1 MIQVIIMAKKTST
14 KTKARARPTKPRTI
28 KPAAISATEKD
39 NAPVIRREIFN
50 METLNILL
58 SSIILVVLLYSLSLG
73 GTTTAQ
79 PSASAPQFISDEA
92 SCKTFC
98 EYNPQ
103 YGEGE
108 FGGISENGHC
118 LCKIALDEMPNYAK
132 NKTMSATLL
141 IDQGIIIESATITD
155 GVEQQQQPFQM
166 MQ

>member
-1 MIQVIIMAKKTST
+1 MAKKTST
-14 KTKARARPTKPRTI
+14 KTKARAKTTRPRTA
-28 KPAAISATEKD
+28 KPAAITEND

-73 GTTTAQ
+73 GTATTQ
-79 PSASAPQFISDEA
+79 PATTAPQFASDET
-92 SCKTFC
+92 SCKIFC

-108 FGGISENGHC
+108 YGGISENGHC
-118 LCKIALDEMPNYAK
+118 LCKITLDAMPNYVQ

-155 GVEQQQQPFQM
+155 GAEQQQQFQM

>member
-1 MIQVIIMAKKTST
+1 MAKKTST
-14 KTKARARPTKPRTI
+14 KTKAHAKTTRPRTA
-28 KPAAISATEKD
+28 KPAAIPEND

-58 SSIILVVLLYSLSLG
+58 SSIILVVLLYSLTLG
-73 GTTTAQ
+73 GIAAVAPAATTA
-79 PSASAPQFISDEA
+79 PQYTSDEA
-92 SCKTFC
+92 SCKIFC

-103 YGEGE
+103 YGDGE

-118 LCKIALDEMPNYAK
+118 LCKITLDEMPNYLQ

-155 GVEQQQQPFQM
+155 GAEQQQQQFPM

>member
-1 MIQVIIMAKKTST
+1 MAKKTTT
-14 KTKARARPTKPRTI
+14 KRRAGAKTAKPRTT
-28 KPAAISATEKD
+28 KTDNMAAAKND
-39 NAPVIRREIFN
+39 DAPVIRREIFN

-58 SSIILVVLLYSLSLG
+58 SSIILVVLLYSFSLG
-73 GTTTAQ
+73 GTNPA
-79 PSASAPQFISDEA
+79 ASAPQYTSDEA

-108 FGGISENGHC
+108 FGGIGENGHC
-118 LCKIALDEMPNYAK
+118 LCKITLDSMPNYAQ

-141 IDQGIIIESATITD
+141 IDQGIIIESATIID
-155 GVEQQQQPFQM
+155 GVEQQQQPFPM